1 MSVKY
6 HNIPVKPETY
16 EKLKK
21 LGYVGDSFDSVIEK
35 LLEGNRTKENDK

>member
-1 MSVKY
+1 MSSKY

-21 LGYVGDSFDSVIEK
+21 LGHVGDSFDSVIRK
-35 LLEGNRTKENDK
+35 LLEGKKE